1 MAITLDATVGGANA
15 NTYITLADANSFIE
29 GLVLSDDA
37 AAWDGSSNDNKNR
50 ALFTAAQR
58 IDREKFLGA
67 RVDDTQALEW
77 PRSGVRKP
85 DTYTNLYGLSF
96 PNRLVADY
104 YTDTEIPDRVKK
116 AQVVLAVYLN
126 NNRDALGLSGLENFN
141 AVAIGSI
148 NVTPRFFGAVGADQV
163 PPLFQEYL
171 NGIRISTPANISI
184 KRA

>member
-67 RVDDTQALEW
+67 RVSDTQALEW
-77 PRSGVRKP
+77 PRSGVRKQ
-85 DTYTNLYGLSF
+85 DAYTN
-96 PNRLVADY
+96 
-104 YTDTEIPDRVKK
+104 
-116 AQVVLAVYLN
+116 
-126 NNRDALGLSGLENFN
+126 
-141 AVAIGSI
+141 
-148 NVTPRFFGAVGADQV
+148 
-163 PPLFQEYL
+163 
-171 NGIRISTPANISI
+171 
-184 KRA
+184 